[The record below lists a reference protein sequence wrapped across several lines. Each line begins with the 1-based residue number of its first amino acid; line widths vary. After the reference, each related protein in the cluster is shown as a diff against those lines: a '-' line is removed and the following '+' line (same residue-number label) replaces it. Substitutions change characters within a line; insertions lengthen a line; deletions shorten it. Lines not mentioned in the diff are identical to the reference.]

1 MNSKI
6 TIRKYRPEDH
16 EEVNKLVRDGSNG
29 HIKNGIMIGIK
40 KPRVSIYLF
49 LSFLLGSIFSFY
61 CGIFALIIGLSIHSA
76 SVYFLYMTLVW

>member
-16 EEVNKLVRDGSNG
+16 AEVNKLVREGSNG

-40 KPRVSIYLF
+40 KPRVLGYL
-49 LSFLLGSIFSFY
+49 SLLFMVGSIWSFHS
-61 CGIFALIIGLSIHSA
+61 GIFALIIGLSSHSA

>member
-16 EEVNKLVRDGSNG
+16 AEVNKLVRDGSNG

-61 CGIFALIIGLSIHSA
+61 CGILALIIGLCIHSA

>member
-1 MNSKI
+1 MDSKI

-16 EEVNKLVRDGSNG
+16 AEVKKLVREGSNG

-40 KPRVSIYLF
+40 NPRVLGY
-49 LSFLLGSIFSFY
+49 LSFLFMIGSICSFY
-61 CGIFALIIGLSIHSA
+61 SGILALIIGLGIHSA